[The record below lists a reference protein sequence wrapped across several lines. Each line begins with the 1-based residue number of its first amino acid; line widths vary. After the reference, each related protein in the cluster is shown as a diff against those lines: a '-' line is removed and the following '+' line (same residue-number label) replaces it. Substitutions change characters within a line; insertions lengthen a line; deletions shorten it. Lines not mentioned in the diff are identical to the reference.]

1 MVCIVLEPG
10 LEALEEVN
18 VHVPPVVICFNNIIG
33 ARGPHGV
40 KVRVNGYNA
49 SVHNL
54 VI

>member
-10 LEALEEVN
+10 REALEEVN
-18 VHVPPVVICFNNIIG
+18 VRVPPVVVCFNDIIG

-40 KVRVNGYNA
+40 KVRVNRYSA